1 MTDQK
6 TVLFLVGENIKL
18 EKNCSAQ
25 IESVD
30 FRRHGLLNK
39 SDTSVDEI
47 RQYELLIRDTS
58 ES

>member
-6 TVLFLVGENIKL
+6 TVLFLVEENSKL
-18 EKNCSAQ
+18 EKNCSVQ

-47 RQYELLIRDTS
+47 RPYEIRDTS

>member
-47 RQYELLIRDTS
+47 
-58 ES
+58 